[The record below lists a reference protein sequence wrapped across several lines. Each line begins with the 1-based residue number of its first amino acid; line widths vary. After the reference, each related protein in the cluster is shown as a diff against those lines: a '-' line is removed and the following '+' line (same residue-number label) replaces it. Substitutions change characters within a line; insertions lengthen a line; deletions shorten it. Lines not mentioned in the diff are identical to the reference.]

1 MLQKSSV
8 KKLSFLTSAAL
19 VGTVLSGATPVA
31 AADIVVTMNTGAPQV
46 LGAGD
51 SLTVNPG
58 VSVSTLGPAAVSV
71 NNVVGNF
78 VNNQGSISCIK
89 CFGNAAIY
97 LNNASLTGGITNA
110 GMASINSDSAG
121 IQLIA
126 GSTVNGITNDG
137 TIAGITV
144 SGGSSV
150 TGTGIT
156 LNAGAMNAL
165 PSSGGKYAILL
176 DGMTSN
182 LDINYNGGTIAAG
195 IRDNQS
201 GNGFSTLNVNGPL
214 TFSPEITVSNLS
226 LAATSKVT
234 LSVDTMPNVADT
246 LTFGVDSS
254 KNAAFLSVTK
264 GSVNLNGMSVEANV
278 GGMSSL
284 KDGMEVQVASGM
296 GQMTGTTGALGQVL
310 TTIVDNSAMFDFQ
323 MADGSQAAITGSM
336 DNTSLFF
343 LISQAATAA
352 QTANGTN
359 NQNVG
364 TVFDTLGGTMDP
376 ELSQILTNINTGT
389 AQQVNDTLDGTLP
402 PVNGGEFG
410 ASMNMAEGNFTLAGD
425 RLAGQRNGGTG
436 AASGGVPEGVRF
448 WGQAFGQTAD
458 QSTRG
463 GVAGYDS
470 RTLGMAFGA
479 DTDNMYDDAVVGLSF
494 SYANSDV
501 DSDNATTTETEVD
514 SYQLTLYGD
523 YDLDDRTYVGAML
536 GYVFSQNDGTRHNVG
551 GVPGLTARADYD
563 SHQIV
568 ARAETG
574 RDYHSPALKGA
585 TLTPTLMAQYVFY
598 KADDYTETG
607 AGGANLTVDN
617 DSLHM
622 FEVGVGVDAS
632 WQFKQENGGV
642 LEPEVGVGY
651 RYDFIGDNLEATSR
665 FTGGGA
671 SFETEGFD
679 PAQSKINFGTG
690 LSYTTPDSWEISARY
705 DYEYK
710 SDYDAH
716 SGYARVAHKF

>member
-1 MLQKSSV
+1 MLQKSSA

-19 VGTVLSGATPVA
+19 VGTALSGATPAA
-31 AADIVVTMNTGAPQV
+31 AADIVLTMNTGAQQV

-58 VSVSTLGPAAVSV
+58 VTLNPLGTAVSV

-78 VNNQGSISCIK
+78 INNQGSITCIK
-89 CFGNAAIY
+89 CFGTAAIY
-97 LNNASLTGGITNA
+97 LDNGGLTGGITNA
-110 GMASINSDSAG
+110 GMASITGDTG
-121 IQLIA
+121 IRLVN
-126 GSTVNGITNDG
+126 GSSVNGITNDG
-137 TIAGITV
+137 TIFGISV
-144 SGGSSV
+144 EGGSSV

-156 LNAGAMNAL
+156 LNAGALNAI
-165 PSSGGKYAILL
+165 PVNSKYSIFMDNL
-176 DGMTSN
+176 TSN
-182 LDINYNGGTIAAG
+182 LDINYNGGTIASG

-201 GNGFSTLNVNGPL
+201 ANGFSTLNVNVPL
-214 TFSPEITVSNLS
+214 AHSPEITVSNLS
-226 LAATSKVT
+226 LAATSKTT
-234 LSVDTMPNVADT
+234 LSVDTMPSVSDT

-254 KNAAFLSVTK
+254 KNAAFLQVTK

-284 KDGMEVQVASGM
+284 KDGMEVEVATGM
-296 GQMTGTTGALGQVL
+296 AQLTGTTGALGQTL

-376 ELSQILTNINTGT
+376 QLSQILTNINTGN